1 MGNKSGLDTGTG
13 TRANPPSSTGDP
25 PGESLGG
32 CLVNGGENNLS
43 RKRREHISRIL
54 ITADRCHNVAK
65 TISMSIST
73 LTKLY
78 PLLSILEGGD

>member
-1 MGNKSGLDTGTG
+1 MVSLRGGAAEGC
-13 TRANPPSSTGDP
+13 STFGIHGDP

-32 CLVNGGENNLS
+32 CFVNGGENNSS

-54 ITADRCHNVAK
+54 ITADRCYNVAK

-73 LTKLY
+73 LHV
-78 PLLSILEGGD
+78 LLAAVQNY